1 MSGGYFDYINVTLL
15 NEIESIKENYSGYS
29 DAFHEDLKNDVK
41 ELLYK
46 LVTITADYMHDI
58 DYHLS
63 GDSIIDDQDAFL
75 KEYIERI
82 KEEVLN
88 ESTK

>member
-1 MSGGYFDYINVTLL
+1 MSGGYFDYVNVTLL

-63 GDSIIDDQDAFL
+63 GDTIIHDQDKL
-75 KEYIERI
+75 VKDYIDKIKLLIERY
-82 KEEVLN
+82 
-88 ESTK
+88 